1 MERNKNRIFYFLL
14 SLFLA
19 FVIYSVYVWRKSM
32 PLTENLNTSKS
43 FTVSELITK
52 VDKKNILT
60 LKPFIEKAIEV
71 NGVLK
76 KVTYQN
82 NRYSLLLEGTNTN
95 VLVLCEMEKQQDV
108 ASLVIGEKII
118 VKGVFKGVLKDAI
131 LLNCILIGKE
141 THE

>member
-1 MERNKNRIFYFLL
+1 
-14 SLFLA
+14 
-19 FVIYSVYVWRKSM
+19 M

-82 NRYSLLLEGTNTN
+82 NRYSLLLEGTNT
-95 VLVLCEMEKQQDV
+95 
-108 ASLVIGEKII
+108 IGEKII